1 VNRVAIAVFAGLA
14 WTATGQT
21 VAQVVPIV
29 MPEPLNLVA
38 PGESMAGSSTGF
50 AVRESAT
57 EIRIELAADVLFDF
71 DKSTI
76 RPSAEPALKH
86 AAEIIRS
93 NGNGPVLVEGH
104 TDAKGNAAYN
114 QQLSERRATAVKLW
128 LMEREGLGS
137 VMFETH
143 GYGAQRP
150 VASNSRRDGSDD
162 PDGRQKNRRVE
173 LVVRKG

>member
-1 VNRVAIAVFAGLA
+1 MNRFAIAMFAGLA
-14 WTATGQT
+14 CMVSGQT
-21 VAQVVPIV
+21 VAQVVPLV
-29 MPEPLNLVA
+29 MPEPLDLVL
-38 PGESMAGSSTGF
+38 PGQSVSGSSTGF

-71 DKSTI
+71 DKATI

-86 AAEIIRS
+86 AAEIIRA
-93 NGNGPVLVEGH
+93 NGNGPVLVEGY

-114 QQLSERRATAVKLW
+114 QNLSERRAAAVKAW
-128 LMEREGLGS
+128 LVEREGLKS
-137 VMFETH
+137 VTFETR

-150 VASNSRRDGSDD
+150 VAPNARPDGSDD
-162 PDGRQKNRRVE
+162 PDGRQRNRRVE